1 MTIFRNEKIMTNIA
15 RCSLLLMAC
24 FAIILLPPVI
34 GNGDDFLPESFT
46 NAQFVEYER
55 KLNALLKTRADEE
68 KKFVNQ
74 IVMQVKLG
82 KIPSRLVSTS
92 YQWGRTKRPN
102 TNYPFIYFEKV
113 IRIQAKAMKLEKE
126 IPPFDYSIYKSD
138 GQSNGVAQSAAS
150 QEATTKRS
158 LFKLR
163 SSNR

>member
-1 MTIFRNEKIMTNIA
+1 MTNLRDEKIMTNIA
-15 RCSLLLMAC
+15 RYSLLLIAC
-24 FAIILLPPVI
+24 FGISLTMPMA
-34 GNGDDFLPESFT
+34 GYGDDFLPESFT
-46 NAQFVEYER
+46 NAQFIEYER
-55 KLNALLKTRADEE
+55 KLNALLKTRANEE

-113 IRIQAKAMKLEKE
+113 IRIQAKAMKLGKE

-138 GQSNGVAQSAAS
+138 GQSKAGSESAAS
-150 QEATTKRS
+150 QDATTKRS

-163 SSNR
+163 PGNR

>member
-1 MTIFRNEKIMTNIA
+1 MTNIA
-15 RCSLLLMAC
+15 RYSSLLIAC
-24 FAIILLPPVI
+24 FGISLTIPMASY
-34 GNGDDFLPESFT
+34 GDDFLPESFT

-55 KLNALLKTRADEE
+55 KLNALLKTRANEE

-74 IVMQVKLG
+74 IVLQVKLG

-138 GQSNGVAQSAAS
+138 GQSKAGSESNAS
-150 QEATTKRS
+150 QDARTKRS

-163 SSNR
+163 PGNR

>member
-1 MTIFRNEKIMTNIA
+1 MTNIA
-15 RCSLLLMAC
+15 RYSLLLIAC
-24 FAIILLPPVI
+24 FGISLTMPMA
-34 GNGDDFLPESFT
+34 GYGDDLLPESFT
-46 NAQFVEYER
+46 NAQFIEYER
-55 KLNALLKTRADEE
+55 KLNALLKTRANEE

-113 IRIQAKAMKLEKE
+113 IRIQAKAMKLGKE

-138 GQSNGVAQSAAS
+138 GQSKAGSESAAS
-150 QEATTKRS
+150 QDATTKRS

-163 SSNR
+163 PGNR

>member
-1 MTIFRNEKIMTNIA
+1 MTDIA
-15 RCSLLLMAC
+15 RPSLLLITCLAISLTMPMGC
-24 FAIILLPPVI
+24 F
-34 GNGDDFLPESFT
+34 GDDFLPESFT
-46 NAQFVEYER
+46 NTQFAEYER

-126 IPPFDYSIYKSD
+126 IPAFDYSIYKSD
-138 GQSNGVAQSAAS
+138 GQSKSGSKSAAN
-150 QEATTKRS
+150 QDATTKRS

-163 SSNR
+163 PNNR

>member
-1 MTIFRNEKIMTNIA
+1 MTNIA
-15 RCSLLLMAC
+15 RYSLLLITY
-24 FAIILLPPVI
+24 FALLLLSPTI
-34 GNGDDFLPESFT
+34 GTGDDFLPESFT
-46 NAQFVEYER
+46 DAQFIEYE
-55 KLNALLKTRADEE
+55 KQLNALLKTRADEE

-74 IVMQVKLG
+74 IVMQVKMG

-113 IRIQAKAMKLEKE
+113 IRIQAKAMRLEKE

-138 GQSNGVAQSAAS
+138 GQSQESSKSAAS
-150 QEATTKRS
+150 QQATTKRS

-163 SSNR
+163 PSNR

>member
-1 MTIFRNEKIMTNIA
+1 MTNIA
-15 RCSLLLMAC
+15 RYSLLLITC
-24 FAIILLPPVI
+24 FALLLLSPTT
-34 GNGDDFLPESFT
+34 GSGDDFLPESFT
-46 NAQFVEYER
+46 DAQFIEYER
-55 KLNALLKTRADEE
+55 QLNALLKTRADEE

-138 GQSNGVAQSAAS
+138 GQSQESSKSAAS